1 MTQSPDSTIMTHFAE
16 MTDPR
21 VEGRS
26 EHTLQDIITIA
37 LCAVICG
44 ADSWVA
50 VAEFG
55 KAKEEWFATFLAL
68 PSGMPVHDT
77 FGRVF
82 GALDPDEFERCFLSW
97 VQTIAEVVEGEVL
110 AIDGKQL
117 RRSHDKRLG
126 KKAIHMVSAWAT
138 DNRLVLGQVKVDDKS
153 NEITA
158 IPRLLRVLAL
168 KGSIVTIDA
177 MGCQKEIVET
187 IVEQGADY
195 AIALKENQGN
205 LHEDVSELFA
215 HAQET
220 DFAGLLHSYE
230 KTVNGDHGRIEV
242 RECWTLSDLAS
253 FDYIRKLPDWE
264 KLQTVAMVRRERQVN
279 GKTTVE
285 CSYYISSLPNDA
297 ALLLETT
304 RKHWHIENKLHW
316 VLDIAF
322 REDECRVRQG
332 NAAENFAILRHIA
345 LNLLKQEQTAQCG
358 VKTKRLK
365 AGWDEAYLLKVLLG

>member
-1 MTQSPDSTIMTHFAE
+1 MTPSPDSTIMTQFAA
-16 MTDPR
+16 MSDPR
-21 VEGRS
+21 VVGRS
-26 EHTLQDIITIA
+26 DHTLLDIITIA

-55 KAKEEWFATFLAL
+55 KAKEAWLATFLVL
-68 PSGMPVHDT
+68 PNGIPSHDT
-77 FGRVF
+77 FGQVF
-82 GALDPDEFERCFLSW
+82 GALDPDEFESCFLSW
-97 VQTIAEVVEGEVL
+97 VQSIAGVTEGEVV

-138 DNRLVLGQVKVDDKS
+138 NNRLVLGQVKVDDKS

-177 MGCQKEIVET
+177 MGCQKEIVEA

-195 AIALKENQGN
+195 AIALKKNQGH
-205 LHEDVSELFA
+205 LYEDVREIFA
-215 HAQET
+215 YAQET
-220 DFAGLLHSYE
+220 HFAGLTHSYD
-230 KTVNGDHGRIEV
+230 KTVNGDHGRIEI

-253 FDYIRKLPDWE
+253 FAYIRKLPAWK
-264 KLQTVAMVRRERQVN
+264 KLQTVAMVRRERRVK
-279 GKTTVE
+279 GETTVE
-285 CSYYISSLPNDA
+285 RSYYISSLSNDA
-297 ALLLETT
+297 TLLLETT

-322 REDECRVRQG
+322 REDECRVRQD
-332 NAAENFAILRHIA
+332 NAAENFAVLRHIA
-345 LNLLKQEQTAQCG
+345 LNLLKQEQTAKCG
-358 VKTKRLK
+358 IKTKRLK
-365 AGWDEAYLLKVLLG
+365 AGWDEAYLLKVLQG